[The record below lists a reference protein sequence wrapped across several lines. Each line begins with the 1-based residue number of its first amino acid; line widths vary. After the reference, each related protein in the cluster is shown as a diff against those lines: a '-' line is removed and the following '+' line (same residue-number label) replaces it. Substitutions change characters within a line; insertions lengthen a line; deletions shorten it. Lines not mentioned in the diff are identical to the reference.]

1 MSVVLNA
8 LNCKC
13 PHCKK
18 GNIFNNRGSLL
29 LFKIPKMSARCNE
42 CDFKFERE
50 PGFFFGAMFVSYALV
65 VAEMVASVVV
75 LRFLV
80 GLSFINVIA
89 AVLILVL
96 LLSTFNFR
104 ISRSIWIYMFYKNR

>member
-13 PHCKK
+13 PNCKK

-50 PGFFFGAMFVSYALV
+50 PGFFFGAMFVSYALA
-65 VAEMVASVVV
+65 VAQMIASLIV
-75 LRFLV
+75 FW
-80 GLSFINVIA
+80 SFIDLSPLRVFLIITLIA
-89 AVLILVL
+89 FLLGAV
-96 LLSTFNFR
+96 NYR
-104 ISRSIWIYMFYKNR
+104 ISRSIWIYLFY

>member
-50 PGFFFGAMFVSYALV
+50 PGFFFGAMFVSYALA
-65 VAEMVASVVV
+65 VAQMIASLIIFWYFIDLSP
-75 LRFLV
+75 LRVFLIIT
-80 GLSFINVIA
+80 LIA
-89 AVLILVL
+89 FLLGAV
-96 LLSTFNFR
+96 NYR
-104 ISRSIWIYMFYKNR
+104 ISRSIWIYLFY

>member
-18 GNIFNNRGSLL
+18 GNIFNTRGSLL

-50 PGFFFGAMFVSYALV
+50 PGFFFGAMFVSYALA
-65 VAEMVASVVV
+65 VAQMIASLIMFWYFIDLSP
-75 LRFLV
+75 LRVFLIIT
-80 GLSFINVIA
+80 LIA
-89 AVLILVL
+89 FLLGAV
-96 LLSTFNFR
+96 NYR
-104 ISRSIWIYMFYKNR
+104 ISRSIWIYLFY

>member
-13 PHCKK
+13 PNCKK
-18 GNIFNNRGSLL
+18 GNIFNTRGSLL

-50 PGFFFGAMFVSYALV
+50 PGFFFGAMFVSYALA
-65 VAEMVASVVV
+65 VAQMIASLIVFWYFIDLSP
-75 LRFLV
+75 LRVFLIIT
-80 GLSFINVIA
+80 LIA
-89 AVLILVL
+89 FLLGAV
-96 LLSTFNFR
+96 NYR
-104 ISRSIWIYMFYKNR
+104 ISRSIWIYLFY

>member
-13 PHCKK
+13 PNCKK
-18 GNIFNNRGSLL
+18 ENIFNNRGSLL

-50 PGFFFGAMFVSYALV
+50 PGFFFGAMFVSYALA
-65 VAEMVASVVV
+65 VAQMIASLIV
-75 LRFLV
+75 FW
-80 GLSFINVIA
+80 SFIDLSPLRVFLIITLIA
-89 AVLILVL
+89 FLLGAV
-96 LLSTFNFR
+96 NYR
-104 ISRSIWIYMFYKNR
+104 ISRSIWIYLFY